1 MSEKAETVTARAGMA
16 SLPPDSAVRRTT
28 RRRRPTGAPPPLP
41 HPVSVT
47 TRAWLI
53 LAVVVLAGVI
63 VISLRA
69 PSLRL
74 DDQANTAV
82 LRLFARARTPWLTD
96 VANGI
101 SAAGS
106 GWGATVLGLS
116 AVVLTM
122 AFRRWRHLLVF
133 LCSLF
138 LLELAIQFIT
148 EGMTRPRPYGVL
160 IIAGW
165 AGYSAPALS
174 VTILTFLLMSIAY
187 CLVVPGRPRSYAKAA
202 IAVIVT
208 MFCLARLY
216 LAVDHVDD
224 LLLGVAL
231 AVAIPVSA
239 FRFFTPNEVFPV
251 AYRRGNTAHVD
262 VTGARGE
269 AIRQGVRDQLGFTVT
284 GITPVGLESSAGS
297 TPLRLRVEGGPQEY
311 LFAKLYTKGHVRADR
326 WYKLWRTILYG
337 SLEDEHP
344 FQTVRRLAEYEDYA
358 LRLLQDAGIAVA
370 RPYGI
375 VEITPEREYLLVTEY
390 FDGAVEIGGA
400 DLDDQLIDQGLLL
413 IRTLWDAGIA
423 HRDIKPGN
431 LMVRAGQLL
440 LIDVAF
446 AQVRPSPWRQAVD
459 LGNMMLVLAVRTDPA
474 RVYRQALN
482 YFTEAEL
489 AEAFAATRGVAS
501 PTQLRAFMKRDPRDL
516 LAEFRKLA
524 PQRRPIVLQRWSVR
538 RVTLAAAMLA
548 LFAVP
553 AVFGVVLLL
562 PASNPAGTRPIAAP
576 GHTMILAAQAVP
588 SAAFLPCI
596 AALPSGWTAAGAE
609 IASGQASF
617 VLDSG
622 QAGLQAVTITL
633 TATCDIAGAQQI
645 PSDQPGMRRFERPL
659 SLVPAYSDVR
669 YYTFP
674 GGCATYQFVLRARRV
689 PGPGHHC
696 RQRGGVHAPVGAGRL
711 CPPHRRPG
719 PVRARCRMPRVT
731 RPATA
736 RRQED
741 ALLARPRQAAL
752 LTAGVLALTA
762 VVFALVADHGTLA
775 RIQRLDD
782 AWLRLMISGRTPPL
796 TAIAKVFNVLG
807 LVYVTLPVRIALA
820 GFLALRRQWWHLAA
834 FAAAIVLSEVLIGSL
849 KGIYDRARPPG
860 SLVATSGASFPSG
873 HAIAASVTVV
883 ATVIALVPAGRRRIW
898 WGTAAV
904 AFSIVMGLSR
914 AYLGAHWLS
923 DATAGI
929 LLGTS
934 CALVTALVADQFQRR
949 QNRLQRAAGTQCLA
963 GVPPAHR
970 AEDRR

>member
-1 MSEKAETVTARAGMA
+1 MSEKTKTVTARAGVA
-16 SLPPDSAVRRTT
+16 SLPPGPAARGTA
-28 RRRRPTGAPPPLP
+28 RRRPTGAPPPLP

-47 TRAWLI
+47 TRAWLV

-63 VISLRA
+63 VISVRA

-74 DDQANTAV
+74 DNQVNSAV

-96 VANGI
+96 VANGM
-101 SAAGS
+101 SAAGT
-106 GWGATVLGLS
+106 GWAATVAGLS
-116 AVVLTM
+116 AVVLTIV
-122 AFRRWRHLLVF
+122 FRRWRHLLVF

-138 LLELAIQFIT
+138 LLQLATTLIT
-148 EGMTRPRPYGVL
+148 SGTTRPRPYGVL
-160 IIAGW
+160 IIGNW
-165 AGYSAPALS
+165 RGYSTQALA
-174 VTILTFLLMSIAY
+174 VTVPTFLLISIAY

-202 IAVIVT
+202 TAVIVA

-216 LAVDHVDD
+216 LAVDHIDD

-239 FRFFTPNEVFPV
+239 FRFFTPNEIFPV

-269 AIRQGVRDQLGFTVT
+269 AIRQGMRDQLGFTVT

-297 TPLRLRVEGGPQEY
+297 TPLRLRVEGAPQEY

-326 WYKLWRTILYG
+326 WYKIWRTILYG

-358 LRLLQDAGIAVA
+358 LRLLQDAGIAVP

-390 FDGAVEIGGA
+390 FDGAVEIGDA
-400 DLDDQLIDQGLLL
+400 DLDDQLIDQGLAL

-474 RVYRQALN
+474 RVYQRALN

-516 LAEFRKLA
+516 LAEFRTLA
-524 PQRRPIVLQRWSVR
+524 PQRQPIVLQRWSIR
-538 RVTLAAAMLA
+538 RVSLAAAMLA

-553 AVFGVVLLL
+553 AVFGISLLV
-562 PASNPAGTRPIAAP
+562 PSGAFTGHAPDCGP

-596 AALPSGWTAAGAE
+596 AALPSGWTTVNDE
-609 IASGQASF
+609 IVSGQASF
-617 VLDSG
+617 GLDSG
-622 QAGLQAVTITL
+622 SLAGGGGVRFVLGQSGQLQTVTITL

-645 PSDQPGMRRFERPL
+645 PSGQPGMRRFERTL
-659 SLVPAYSDVR
+659 SLVPEYSGVR
-669 YYTFP
+669 YDVFP
-674 GGCATYQFVLRARRV
+674 GGCVTYRFVL
-689 PGPGHHC
+689 GPG
-696 RQRGGVHAPVGAGRL
+696 ASP
-711 CPPHRRPG
+711 
-719 PVRARCRMPRVT
+719 
-731 RPATA
+731 
-736 RRQED
+736 
-741 ALLARPRQAAL
+741 
-752 LTAGVLALTA
+752 VLATT
-762 VVFALVADHGTLA
+762 V
-775 RIQRLDD
+775 
-782 AWLRLMISGRTPPL
+782 
-796 TAIAKVFNVLG
+796 
-807 LVYVTLPVRIALA
+807 
-820 GFLALRRQWWHLAA
+820 
-834 FAAAIVLSEVLIGSL
+834 GS
-849 KGIYDRARPPG
+849 
-860 SLVATSGASFPSG
+860 
-873 HAIAASVTVV
+873 
-883 ATVIALVPAGRRRIW
+883 
-898 WGTAAV
+898 AV
-904 AFSIVMGLSR
+904 AFIPRSELVGYVRRTEGLALCGR
-914 AYLGAHWLS
+914 GA
-923 DATAGI
+923 ACPG
-929 LLGTS
+929 
-934 CALVTALVADQFQRR
+934 
-949 QNRLQRAAGTQCLA
+949 
-963 GVPPAHR
+963 
-970 AEDRR
+970 